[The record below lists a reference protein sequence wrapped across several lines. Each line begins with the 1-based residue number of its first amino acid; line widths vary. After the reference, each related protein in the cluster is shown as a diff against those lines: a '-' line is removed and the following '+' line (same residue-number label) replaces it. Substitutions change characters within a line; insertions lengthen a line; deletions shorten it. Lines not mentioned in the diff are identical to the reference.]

1 MNNIEKIILTGI
13 LYLIFFSCAAVWG
26 LSYDNWQ
33 LREQLKWVSPLFLE
47 MNFFLIFIGIIVNW
61 DSFRMVIQ
69 KIDTRTGFI
78 MLVIV
83 LVGTLTAMFLAPRTH
98 KIYYDE
104 DIYLNIG
111 QNIAN
116 LKTAGMCN
124 EGEHIYGKYF
134 CHRLEYNKQPNGWP
148 YLISVILRIFGTS
161 HLACHLMNNFI
172 WGLSALAVFFIG
184 YLLFEDKN
192 AGIFGALIFILMP
205 EGLIWSNT
213 TSAEPSS
220 ALWVSLALLAVI
232 FFAKTPENRS
242 LFLVAVLLPFA
253 FQFRPESILIVLPV
267 GLVLILMIP
276 KEFLK
281 QRTYL
286 FILLFLMLTLPH
298 FIHLYAVRGEGWG
311 AVGESK
317 FALKYFEENFR
328 VNSLFYFKNKRFPLF
343 FTLLFFTG
351 VFMPKLNPGKK
362 GETVRTATFSFFW
375 KEKTV
380 VFSWFLAFW
389 GIFLFFY
396 AGSYNYGADVRFSL
410 LSYIPLGVLA
420 GFGAAALSRWAT
432 ERLNWEWSSCGMTIL
447 ILICFLS
454 FMPYIRAIGQ
464 EAWGARADHEYAEI
478 MAEKLPSDSL
488 ILAHNP
494 NMFLLWGKNAAQ
506 ASIASQ
512 DTPHLRNLFKRF
524 PGGIYFHYNFWC
536 NVSNPAQ
543 RSFCDN
549 ILEKFETTEILS
561 FQEREYK
568 YSLHKLSLSKD

>member
-13 LYLIFFSCAAVWG
+13 LYLICFSCAAVWG

-47 MNFFLIFIGIIVNW
+47 INFFLILMGIVVNW
-61 DSFRMVIQ
+61 NSFRMLVQ
-69 KIDTRTGFI
+69 KIDRRTGF
-78 MLVIV
+78 MVLLIV
-83 LVGTLTAMFLAPRTH
+83 LGGTLAAMFLAPRTH

-111 QNIAN
+111 QNIAD
-116 LKTAGMCN
+116 LKTAAMCN
-124 EGEHIYGKYF
+124 EGEHVYGKYI
-134 CHRLEYNKQPNGWP
+134 CYRLEYNKQPNGWP
-148 YLISVILRIFGTS
+148 YLISVTMRIFGTS

-172 WGLSALAVFFIG
+172 WGLSALAIFFIG
-184 YLLFEDKN
+184 FLLFEDKN
-192 AGIFGALIFILMP
+192 AGIFGALIFILIP

-213 TSAEPSS
+213 TSAEPSA
-220 ALWVSLALLAVI
+220 ALWVGLALLAVV
-232 FFAKTPENRS
+232 FFAKKPESRP

-253 FQFRPESILIVLPV
+253 FQFRPESVLVVLPA
-267 GLVLILMIP
+267 GLILILMAP
-276 KEFLK
+276 KEFLE

-286 FILLFLMLTLPH
+286 FILLFLVLTLPH

-317 FALKYFEENFR
+317 FALEHFEENFQ
-328 VNSLFYFKNKRFPLF
+328 VNSLFYFKNKRFPIL

-351 VFMPKLNPGKK
+351 IFMPRLNAGKN
-362 GETVRTATFSFFW
+362 GETVQTETSSFFW
-375 KEKTV
+375 KEKIIV
-380 VFSWFLAFW
+380 ISWFLALW
-389 GIFLFFY
+389 GVFLFFY

-420 GFGAAALSRWAT
+420 GFGAAALSRWVA
-432 ERLNWEWSSCGMTIL
+432 ERFSWEWSHCGMAIL
-447 ILICFLS
+447 IFICFLS
-454 FMPYIRAIGQ
+454 FMPYVRAKGQ
-464 EAWGARADHEYAEI
+464 EAWGARADHDYAEI
-478 MAEKLPSDSL
+478 MAEKLPPNSL
-488 ILAHNP
+488 VLTHNP

-506 ASIASQ
+506 ASIATQ

-536 NVSNPAQ
+536 NVSNVAQ

-549 ILEKFETTEILS
+549 ILEKFESTEILS
-561 FQEREYK
+561 FQERDYK
-568 YSLHKLSLSKD
+568 YSLHKISLDKK